1 MRFVVRARGDVP
13 LTVVLE
19 PSGMEYVLEPGD
31 HFVFEW
37 VDEMGTLP
45 GAFDHTSTSL
55 TISEGSVSARMW
67 NSRGDELSMI
77 G

>member
-1 MRFVVRARGDVP
+1 MRFVVTARGDGP

-19 PSGMEYVLEPGD
+19 PSGMEYVLDPGD

-37 VDEMGTLP
+37 ADAMGTVV
-45 GAFDHTSTSL
+45 GAFDHTSTSV
-55 TISEGSVSARMW
+55 TI
-67 NSRGDELSMI
+67 DELSMI